1 MRKRNAVRHERTGR
15 VDEPDDLRKE
25 LARLTRLVEALRA
38 ELAHMQLTAIRFGRD
53 IEMRERGYR

>member
-1 MRKRNAVRHERTGR
+1 MSES
-15 VDEPDDLRKE
+15 EDLRKE
-25 LARLTRLVEALRA
+25 VARLTRLVEALRS